1 MGVVLKIFFFWVNS
15 TMTKRSPKT
24 ATPKTVAQNF
34 TTIMTALTLTQL
46 KKKNK
51 PKTPKNIAKEFT
63 NIMQKL
69 QR

>member
-1 MGVVLKIFFFWVNS
+1 
-15 TMTKRSPKT
+15 MTTTRRRSPKT
-24 ATPKTVAQNF
+24 VIATPKTVAQNF
-34 TTIMTALTLTQL
+34 TAIMTALTLTQL

>member
-1 MGVVLKIFFFWVNS
+1 
-15 TMTKRSPKT
+15 MTTTTRRRAPKT
-24 ATPKTVAQNF
+24 AFATPKTIAKNF
-34 TTIMTALTLTQL
+34 TAIMTALTLTQMM
-46 KKKNK
+46 KKNK